1 MQSGL
6 EKWWEKAFSTRKLE
20 CDGGGED
27 NHGAQIWEWPPFLLC
42 PRGRHKESQLCVL
55 GNGASAS
62 HPLFL
67 GTMQT
72 LLGGMLEGRRGED
85 PDSD

>member
-6 EKWWEKAFSTRKLE
+6 EKAFSTRKLE
-20 CDGGGED
+20 GDGGGED

-42 PRGRHKESQLCVL
+42 RKVGHKESQLCVL
-55 GNGASAS
+55 GNGANTS

-67 GTMQT
+67 GTIQT
-72 LLGGMLEGRRGED
+72 LNSAGRDARREKGRR
-85 PDSD
+85 P